1 MTYRK
6 RKFEI
11 VRKFMN
17 PELIKDMR
25 IVFARDKDKRRSDK
39 EREIRLGQNL
49 VALFEDL
56 GPVFI
61 KFGQILSTR
70 RDIFSDDIINE
81 LEKLQDDVKE
91 EDFSYIKEII
101 EEEFA
106 RDIEDIFVEFDRK
119 VLATGSI
126 AQTHLA
132 YIRTDDS
139 VKKVVVK
146 VRRKDIEKTVSEDL
160 SIIRDLY
167 RKYQNKLNFI
177 ESFDLGE
184 VLEEF
189 GKTLR
194 KEIDFKNEKENILK
208 YREDNQRSSDL
219 SSPDV
224 YENYCGK
231 SVLTIEYINGKTIR
245 SSYDKDPEI
254 RKALAK
260 KIIKAYTNQMF
271 SYGFFHADPHPGNIF
286 VDSENNLYLIDF
298 GIVSTLSENYR
309 YQIIKIFLGASL
321 NEVSL
326 VTDAIIGMG
335 LLAFD
340 SKKIPIFER
349 RIQKL
354 LDKYMA
360 MNISQLK
367 LVELIE
373 DFYRLLVDF
382 SIKIPSELTN
392 FGKTILTVEGLIEKL
407 VPEESFIALAIPLAR
422 HMALKLLSPDI
433 VSNRILKN
441 TYDSASFI
449 KELPK
454 ASLNILRQ
462 LVRGDFAL
470 VQRKGEKEMDL
481 YKKVEEKKSIS
492 LIFLAFALILS
503 STILALSLLGIR
515 SKYFLI
521 FLGLSLLIS
530 FLAIIVLLV
539 RIFRDKNK

>member
-25 IVFARDKDKRRSDK
+25 IVFSRDKDKRRPYK

-91 EDFSYIKEII
+91 EDFSYIEETI

-106 RDIEDIFVEFDRK
+106 RGIEDIFVEFDRK

-146 VRRKDIEKTVSEDL
+146 VRRKDIEKRVSEDL
-160 SIIRDLY
+160 AIIKDLY

-189 GKTLR
+189 EKTIR

-208 YREDNQRSSDL
+208 YREDNNRSTDL
-219 SSPDV
+219 SSPAV

-231 SVLTIEYINGKTIR
+231 SVLTIQYINGKTIR

-422 HMALKLLSPDI
+422 PMALKLLSPDI

-462 LVRGDFAL
+462 LERGDFAIEQKRSDRERYILEKSEKGKIRAIVFIGICL
-470 VQRKGEKEMDL
+470 VISSSLVSLALIESNNKAIRYL
-481 YKKVEEKKSIS
+481 IASILIIS
-492 LIFLAFALILS
+492 LIFSIYLLRSIL
-503 STILALSLLGIR
+503 
-515 SKYFLI
+515 K
-521 FLGLSLLIS
+521 
-530 FLAIIVLLV
+530 
-539 RIFRDKNK
+539 K

>member
-17 PELIKDMR
+17 PELIRDMR
-25 IVFARDKDKRRSDK
+25 LVFAKDRNNRKEDK

-49 VALFEDL
+49 VVLFEDL

-70 RDIFSDDIINE
+70 RDIFSDNIINE

-91 EDFSYIKEII
+91 EDFSYIKETI

-132 YIRTDDS
+132 YIRFDDS

-146 VRRKDIEKTVSEDL
+146 VRRKNIEKRVSEDL
-160 SIIRDLY
+160 AIIRDLY

-189 GKTLR
+189 DKTLR

-208 YREDNQRSSDL
+208 YREDNKRSTDL
-219 SSPDV
+219 SSPAV

-245 SSYDKDPEI
+245 SIYNKDPEI
-254 RKALAK
+254 RKTLAK

-286 VDSENNLYLIDF
+286 VDSDNNLYLIDF

-309 YQIIKIFLGASL
+309 YQIIKIFLGASFS
-321 NEVSL
+321 EVSF

-340 SKKIPIFER
+340 SKKIPVFER

-392 FGKTILTVEGLIEKL
+392 FGKTVLTVEGLIEKL

-422 HMALKLLSPDI
+422 PMALKLLSPDI
-433 VSNRILKN
+433 VSNKILKN
-441 TYDSASFI
+441 TYNSASFI
-449 KELPK
+449 NELPK

-462 LVRGDFAL
+462 LERGDFAL

-492 LIFLAFALILS
+492 LVFLAFALILS

-515 SKYFLI
+515 NRYFLI

-530 FLAIIVLLV
+530 FLAIIVLLI
-539 RIFRDKNK
+539 RIFRNKNK

>member
-6 RKFEI
+6 RKYEI
-11 VRKFMN
+11 VKKFMN
-17 PELIKDMR
+17 PELIRDMR
-25 IVFARDKDKRRSDK
+25 LVFDKDRNNRKEDK

-49 VALFEDL
+49 VVLFEDL

-70 RDIFSDDIINE
+70 RDIFSDNIINE

-91 EDFSYIKEII
+91 EDFSYIKETI
-101 EEEFA
+101 EGEFS

-132 YIRTDDS
+132 YIRFDDS

-146 VRRKDIEKTVSEDL
+146 VRRKDIEKRVSEDL
-160 SIIRDLY
+160 TIIRDLY

-208 YREDNQRSSDL
+208 YREDNKRSTDL
-219 SSPDV
+219 SSPSV

-245 SSYDKDPEI
+245 SSYDKDPDT
-254 RKALAK
+254 RKSLAK

-286 VDSENNLYLIDF
+286 VDSDDNLYLIDF

-392 FGKTILTVEGLIEKL
+392 FGKTVLTVEGLIEKL
-407 VPEESFIALAIPLAR
+407 APEESFIALAIPLAR
-422 HMALKLLSPDI
+422 PMALKLLSPDI
-433 VSNRILKN
+433 VSNKILKN
-441 TYDSASFI
+441 TYNSASFI
-449 KELPK
+449 NELPK

-462 LVRGDFAL
+462 LERGDFAIEQKRSDEDL
-470 VQRKGEKEMDL
+470 QLFEKIEKRKVNAIVFIGICLIISSSILSLALIRLNNKDIRFL
-481 YKKVEEKKSIS
+481 IILILTIS
-492 LIFLAFALILS
+492 LIFSLYLLK
-503 STILALSLLGIR
+503 SLL
-515 SKYFLI
+515 
-521 FLGLSLLIS
+521 
-530 FLAIIVLLV
+530 
-539 RIFRDKNK
+539 KNGK

>member
-25 IVFARDKDKRRSDK
+25 IVFARDKDKRRPDK

-422 HMALKLLSPDI
+422 PMALKLLSPDI

-462 LVRGDFAL
+462 LERGDFAL

-481 YKKVEEKKSIS
+481 YKKVEEKRV
-492 LIFLAFALILS
+492 FLLYS
-503 STILALSLLGIR
+503 
-515 SKYFLI
+515 
-521 FLGLSLLIS
+521 
-530 FLAIIVLLV
+530 
-539 RIFRDKNK
+539 

>member
-17 PELIKDMR
+17 PELIRDMR
-25 IVFARDKDKRRSDK
+25 FVFAKDRNNRKEDK
-39 EREIRLGQNL
+39 EREIRLGQNI
-49 VALFEDL
+49 VVLFEDL

-422 HMALKLLSPDI
+422 PMALKLLSPDI

-462 LVRGDFAL
+462 LERGDFAL

>member
-25 IVFARDKDKRRSDK
+25 IVFARDKDKRRPDK

-407 VPEESFIALAIPLAR
+407 IPEESFIALAIPLAR
-422 HMALKLLSPDI
+422 PMALKLLSPDI

-462 LVRGDFAL
+462 LERGDFAL

>member
-6 RKFEI
+6 RKYEI
-11 VRKFMN
+11 VKKFMN
-17 PELIKDMR
+17 PELIRDMR
-25 IVFARDKDKRRSDK
+25 LVFGKDRNNRKEDK

-49 VALFEDL
+49 VTLFEDL

-70 RDIFSDDIINE
+70 RDIFSDNIIDE

-91 EDFSYIKEII
+91 EDFSYIKETI

-119 VLATGSI
+119 ALATGSI

-132 YIRTDDS
+132 YIRIDDS

-146 VRRKDIEKTVSEDL
+146 VRRKDIEKRVSEDL
-160 SIIRDLY
+160 TIIRDLY

-219 SSPDV
+219 SSPAV

-245 SSYDKDPEI
+245 SSYDKDPDT
-254 RKALAK
+254 RKSLAK

-286 VDSENNLYLIDF
+286 VDSDDNLYLIDF

-392 FGKTILTVEGLIEKL
+392 FGKTVLTVEGLIEKL

-422 HMALKLLSPDI
+422 PMALKLLSPDI
-433 VSNRILKN
+433 VSNKILKN

-449 KELPK
+449 NELPK

-462 LVRGDFAL
+462 LERGDFAIEQKRSDKDL
-470 VQRKGEKEMDL
+470 QLFEKIEKRKVNAVVFIGICL
-481 YKKVEEKKSIS
+481 IISSSILS
-492 LIFLAFALILS
+492 LALIGLNNKDIRFLIILILTIS
-503 STILALSLLGIR
+503 SIFSLYLLKSLL
-515 SKYFLI
+515 
-521 FLGLSLLIS
+521 
-530 FLAIIVLLV
+530 
-539 RIFRDKNK
+539 KNGK

>member
-6 RKFEI
+6 RKYEI
-11 VRKFMN
+11 VKKFMN
-17 PELIKDMR
+17 PELIRDMR
-25 IVFARDKDKRRSDK
+25 LVFAKDRDNRKEDK

-70 RDIFSDDIINE
+70 RDIFSDNIINE

-91 EDFSYIKEII
+91 EDFSYIKETI

-106 RDIEDIFVEFDRK
+106 KDLEDIFVEFDRFA
-119 VLATGSI
+119 LATGSI

-146 VRRKDIEKTVSEDL
+146 VRRKNIEKRVSEDL
-160 SIIRDLY
+160 TIIRDLY

-245 SSYDKDPEI
+245 SSYDKDPDT
-254 RKALAK
+254 RKSLAK

-286 VDSENNLYLIDF
+286 VDSDDNLYLIDF

-373 DFYRLLVDF
+373 DFYKLLVDF

-392 FGKTILTVEGLIEKL
+392 FGKTVLTVEGLIEKL

-422 HMALKLLSPDI
+422 PMALKLLSPDI
-433 VSNRILKN
+433 VSNKILKN
-441 TYDSASFI
+441 TYNSASFI
-449 KELPK
+449 NELPK

-462 LVRGDFAL
+462 LERGDFAIEQKRSDKDL
-470 VQRKGEKEMDL
+470 QLFEKIEKRKVNAIVFIGICLIISSSILSLALIGLNNKNIRFL
-481 YKKVEEKKSIS
+481 IILILTIS
-492 LIFLAFALILS
+492 LIFSLYLLK
-503 STILALSLLGIR
+503 SLL
-515 SKYFLI
+515 
-521 FLGLSLLIS
+521 
-530 FLAIIVLLV
+530 
-539 RIFRDKNK
+539 KNRK

>member
-25 IVFARDKDKRRSDK
+25 IVFARDKDKRRPYK

-91 EDFSYIKEII
+91 EDFSYIEETI

-106 RDIEDIFVEFDRK
+106 RGIEDIFVEFDRK

-146 VRRKDIEKTVSEDL
+146 VRRKDIEKRVREDL
-160 SIIRDLY
+160 TIIRDLY

-189 GKTLR
+189 EKTLR

-208 YREDNQRSSDL
+208 YREDNNRSTDL
-219 SSPDV
+219 SSPAV

-254 RKALAK
+254 RNALAK

-422 HMALKLLSPDI
+422 PMALKLLSPDI

-462 LVRGDFAL
+462 LERGDFAIEQKRSDRERYILEKSEKGKIRAIVFIGICL
-470 VQRKGEKEMDL
+470 VISSSLVSLALIESNNKAIRYL
-481 YKKVEEKKSIS
+481 IASILIIS
-492 LIFLAFALILS
+492 LIFSIYLLRSIL
-503 STILALSLLGIR
+503 
-515 SKYFLI
+515 K
-521 FLGLSLLIS
+521 
-530 FLAIIVLLV
+530 
-539 RIFRDKNK
+539 K

>member
-6 RKFEI
+6 RKYEI
-11 VRKFMN
+11 VKKFMN
-17 PELIKDMR
+17 PELIRDMR
-25 IVFARDKDKRRSDK
+25 IVFAKERNNRKEDK

-49 VALFEDL
+49 VTLFEDL

-70 RDIFSDDIINE
+70 RDIFSDNIINE

-91 EDFSYIKEII
+91 EDFSYIKETI

-106 RDIEDIFVEFDRK
+106 KSLEDIFVEFDRE

-132 YIRTDDS
+132 YIRFDDS

-146 VRRKDIEKTVSEDL
+146 VRRKDIEKRVSEDL
-160 SIIRDLY
+160 TIIRDLY

-219 SSPDV
+219 SSPVV

-231 SVLTIEYINGKTIR
+231 SVLTIEYINGKSIR
-245 SSYDKDPEI
+245 SSYDKDPDT

-286 VDSENNLYLIDF
+286 VDSDDNLYLIDF

-422 HMALKLLSPDI
+422 PMALKLLSPDI
-433 VSNRILKN
+433 VSNKILKN
-441 TYDSASFI
+441 TYNSASLI

-462 LVRGDFAL
+462 LERGDFAIEQKRSDKDL
-470 VQRKGEKEMDL
+470 QLFEKIEKRKVNAVVFIGICLIISSSILSLALIGLNNKDIRFL
-481 YKKVEEKKSIS
+481 IILILTIS
-492 LIFLAFALILS
+492 LIFSLCLLK
-503 STILALSLLGIR
+503 SLL
-515 SKYFLI
+515 
-521 FLGLSLLIS
+521 
-530 FLAIIVLLV
+530 
-539 RIFRDKNK
+539 KNGK

>member
-6 RKFEI
+6 RKYEI
-11 VRKFMN
+11 VKKFMN
-17 PELIKDMR
+17 PELIRDMR
-25 IVFARDKDKRRSDK
+25 LVFAKDRNNRKEDK

-49 VALFEDL
+49 VTLFEDL

-70 RDIFSDDIINE
+70 RDIFSDNIINE

-91 EDFSYIKEII
+91 EDFSYIKETI

-132 YIRTDDS
+132 YIRFDDS

-146 VRRKDIEKTVSEDL
+146 VRRKDIEKRVSEDL
-160 SIIRDLY
+160 TIIRDLY

-208 YREDNQRSSDL
+208 YREDNKKSTDL
-219 SSPDV
+219 SSPAV

-231 SVLTIEYINGKTIR
+231 SVLTIEYINGKSIR
-245 SSYDKDPEI
+245 SSYDKDPDT
-254 RKALAK
+254 RKSLAK

-286 VDSENNLYLIDF
+286 VDSDYNLYLIDF

-422 HMALKLLSPDI
+422 PMALKLLSPDI
-433 VSNRILKN
+433 NH
-441 TYDSASFI
+441 TD
-449 KELPK
+449 
-454 ASLNILRQ
+454 
-462 LVRGDFAL
+462 
-470 VQRKGEKEMDL
+470 RKS
-481 YKKVEEKKSIS
+481 V
-492 LIFLAFALILS
+492 
-503 STILALSLLGIR
+503 
-515 SKYFLI
+515 
-521 FLGLSLLIS
+521 
-530 FLAIIVLLV
+530 V
-539 RIFRDKNK
+539 

>member
-25 IVFARDKDKRRSDK
+25 IVFARDKDKRRPDK

-91 EDFSYIKEII
+91 EDFSYIKETI

-146 VRRKDIEKTVSEDL
+146 VRRKDIEKRVSEDL
-160 SIIRDLY
+160 AIIRDLY
-167 RKYQNKLNFI
+167 RKYQDKLNFI

-189 GKTLR
+189 EKTLR

-208 YREDNQRSSDL
+208 YREDNNRSTDL
-219 SSPDV
+219 SSPAV

-422 HMALKLLSPDI
+422 PMALKLLSPDI

-462 LVRGDFAL
+462 LERGDFTIEQKRSDRERYLLEKSEKGKIRAIVFTGICLVISSSLVSLAL
-470 VQRKGEKEMDL
+470 IESNNKAIRYL
-481 YKKVEEKKSIS
+481 IASILIIS
-492 LIFLAFALILS
+492 LIFSIYLLRSIL
-503 STILALSLLGIR
+503 
-515 SKYFLI
+515 K
-521 FLGLSLLIS
+521 
-530 FLAIIVLLV
+530 
-539 RIFRDKNK
+539 K

>member
-6 RKFEI
+6 RKYEI
-11 VRKFMN
+11 VKKFMN
-17 PELIKDMR
+17 PELIRDMR
-25 IVFARDKDKRRSDK
+25 LVFDKDRNNRKEDK

-49 VALFEDL
+49 VVLFEDL

-70 RDIFSDDIINE
+70 RDIFSDNIINE

-91 EDFSYIKEII
+91 EDFSYIKETI
-101 EEEFA
+101 EGEFS

-132 YIRTDDS
+132 YIRFDDS

-146 VRRKDIEKTVSEDL
+146 VRRKDIEKRVSEDL
-160 SIIRDLY
+160 TIIRDLY

-208 YREDNQRSSDL
+208 YREDNKRSTDL
-219 SSPDV
+219 SSPSV

-245 SSYDKDPEI
+245 SSYDKDPDT
-254 RKALAK
+254 RKSLAK

-286 VDSENNLYLIDF
+286 VDSDDNLYLIDF

-392 FGKTILTVEGLIEKL
+392 FGKTVLTVEGLIEKL

-422 HMALKLLSPDI
+422 PMALKLLSPDI
-433 VSNRILKN
+433 VSNKILKN
-441 TYDSASFI
+441 TYNSASFI

-462 LVRGDFAL
+462 LERGDFAIEQKRSDKDLQLFEKIEKRKVNAL
-470 VQRKGEKEMDL
+470 VFIGICLIISSSILSLALIGLNNKDIRFL
-481 YKKVEEKKSIS
+481 IILILTIS
-492 LIFLAFALILS
+492 LIFSFYLLK
-503 STILALSLLGIR
+503 SLL
-515 SKYFLI
+515 
-521 FLGLSLLIS
+521 
-530 FLAIIVLLV
+530 
-539 RIFRDKNK
+539 KNGK

>member
-17 PELIKDMR
+17 PELIRDMR
-25 IVFARDKDKRRSDK
+25 LVFAKDRNNRKEDK

-49 VALFEDL
+49 VVLFEDL

-70 RDIFSDDIINE
+70 RDIFSDNIINE

-91 EDFSYIKEII
+91 EDFSYIEETI

-132 YIRTDDS
+132 YIRNDDS

-146 VRRKDIEKTVSEDL
+146 VRRKNIEKRVSEDL
-160 SIIRDLY
+160 AIIRDLY

-189 GKTLR
+189 DKTLR

-208 YREDNQRSSDL
+208 YREDNKRSTDL
-219 SSPDV
+219 LSPAV

-254 RKALAK
+254 RKILAK
-260 KIIKAYTNQMF
+260 NIIKAYTNQMF

-286 VDSENNLYLIDF
+286 VDSDNNLYLIDF

-309 YQIIKIFLGASL
+309 YQIIKIFLGASF
-321 NEVSL
+321 NEVSF

-340 SKKIPIFER
+340 SKKIPVFER

-392 FGKTILTVEGLIEKL
+392 FGKTVLTVEGLIEKL

-422 HMALKLLSPDI
+422 PMALKLLSPDI
-433 VSNRILKN
+433 VSNKILKN
-441 TYDSASFI
+441 TYNSASFI
-449 KELPK
+449 NELPK
-454 ASLNILRQ
+454 ASLSILRQ
-462 LVRGDFAL
+462 LERGDFAIEQKRSDKDLQLFEKIEKRKVNAL
-470 VQRKGEKEMDL
+470 VFIGICLIISSSILSLALIGLNNKDIRFL
-481 YKKVEEKKSIS
+481 IILILTIS
-492 LIFLAFALILS
+492 LIFSFYLLK
-503 STILALSLLGIR
+503 SLL
-515 SKYFLI
+515 
-521 FLGLSLLIS
+521 
-530 FLAIIVLLV
+530 
-539 RIFRDKNK
+539 KNGK

>member
-6 RKFEI
+6 RKYEI
-11 VRKFMN
+11 VKKFIN
-17 PELIKDMR
+17 PELINDMR
-25 IVFARDKDKRRSDK
+25 LVFAKDRNNRREDK

-70 RDIFSDDIINE
+70 RDIFSDNIINE

-91 EDFSYIKEII
+91 EDFSYIKESI

-106 RDIEDIFVEFDRK
+106 RSIEDIFVEFDRFA
-119 VLATGSI
+119 LATGSI

-146 VRRKDIEKTVSEDL
+146 IRRKDIEKRVSEDL
-160 SIIRDLY
+160 AIIRDLY

-208 YREDNQRSSDL
+208 YREDNKRTSDL

-224 YENYCGK
+224 YEDYCGK
-231 SVLTIEYINGKTIR
+231 SVLTIEYINGKSIR
-245 SSYDKDPEI
+245 SSYDKDPDT
-254 RKALAK
+254 RKSLAK

-286 VDSENNLYLIDF
+286 VDSDNNLYLIDF

-309 YQIIKIFLGASL
+309 YQIIKIFLGASF

-326 VTDAIIGMG
+326 VTDAILGMG
-335 LLAFD
+335 LVAFD

-349 RIQKL
+349 RIQKF

-373 DFYRLLVDF
+373 DFYKLLVDF

-392 FGKTILTVEGLIEKL
+392 FGKTVLTVEGLIEKL

-422 HMALKLLSPDI
+422 PMALKLLSPDI
-433 VSNRILKN
+433 VSNKILKN
-441 TYDSASFI
+441 TYNSASFI
-449 KELPK
+449 NELPK

-462 LVRGDFAL
+462 LERGDFAIEQKRSDKDL
-470 VQRKGEKEMDL
+470 KLFEKIEKRKINAIVFIGICLIISSSILSLALMGLNNKDIRFL
-481 YKKVEEKKSIS
+481 IILILTIS
-492 LIFLAFALILS
+492 LIFSLYLLK
-503 STILALSLLGIR
+503 SLLKKG
-515 SKYFLI
+515 K
-521 FLGLSLLIS
+521 
-530 FLAIIVLLV
+530 
-539 RIFRDKNK
+539 

>member
-25 IVFARDKDKRRSDK
+25 LVFAKDRNNRKEDK

-70 RDIFSDDIINE
+70 RDIFSDNIINE

-91 EDFSYIKEII
+91 EDFSYIKETI

-132 YIRTDDS
+132 YIRIDDS

-146 VRRKDIEKTVSEDL
+146 VRRKDIEKRVSEDL
-160 SIIRDLY
+160 TIIRDLY

-189 GKTLR
+189 SKTLR
-194 KEIDFKNEKENILK
+194 NEIDFKNEKENILK
-208 YREDNQRSSDL
+208 YREDNKRSSDL
-219 SSPDV
+219 SSPCV

-231 SVLTIEYINGKTIR
+231 SVLTIEYINGQTIR
-245 SSYDKDPEI
+245 SSYDKDPDA
-254 RKALAK
+254 RKSLAK

-286 VDSENNLYLIDF
+286 VDSDYNLYLIDF

-392 FGKTILTVEGLIEKL
+392 FGKTVLTVEGLIEKL

-422 HMALKLLSPDI
+422 PMALKLLSPDI
-433 VSNRILKN
+433 VSNKILKN

-449 KELPK
+449 NELPK

-462 LVRGDFAL
+462 LERGDFAIEQKRSDKDL
-470 VQRKGEKEMDL
+470 QLFEKIEKRKVNAVVFIGICL
-481 YKKVEEKKSIS
+481 IISSSILS
-492 LIFLAFALILS
+492 LALIGLNNKDIRFLIILILTIS
-503 STILALSLLGIR
+503 SIFSLYLLKSLL
-515 SKYFLI
+515 
-521 FLGLSLLIS
+521 
-530 FLAIIVLLV
+530 
-539 RIFRDKNK
+539 KNGK

>member
-6 RKFEI
+6 RKYEI
-11 VRKFMN
+11 VKKFMN
-17 PELIKDMR
+17 PELIRDMR
-25 IVFARDKDKRRSDK
+25 IVFAKERNNRKEDK

-49 VALFEDL
+49 VTLFEDL

-70 RDIFSDDIINE
+70 RDIFSDNIINE

-91 EDFSYIKEII
+91 EDFSYIKETI

-106 RDIEDIFVEFDRK
+106 KSLEDIFVEFDRE

-132 YIRTDDS
+132 YIRFDDS

-146 VRRKDIEKTVSEDL
+146 VRRKDIEKRVSEDL
-160 SIIRDLY
+160 TIIRDLY

-219 SSPDV
+219 SSPVV

-231 SVLTIEYINGKTIR
+231 SVLTIEYINGKSIR
-245 SSYDKDPEI
+245 SSYDKDPDT

-286 VDSENNLYLIDF
+286 VDSDDNLYLIDF

-422 HMALKLLSPDI
+422 PMALKLLSPDI
-433 VSNRILKN
+433 VSNKIHKN
-441 TYDSASFI
+441 TYNSASLI

-462 LVRGDFAL
+462 LERGDFAIEQKRSDKDL
-470 VQRKGEKEMDL
+470 QLFEKIEKRKVNAVVFIGICLIISSSILSLALIGLNNKDIRFL
-481 YKKVEEKKSIS
+481 IILILTIS
-492 LIFLAFALILS
+492 LIFSLCLLK
-503 STILALSLLGIR
+503 SLL
-515 SKYFLI
+515 
-521 FLGLSLLIS
+521 
-530 FLAIIVLLV
+530 
-539 RIFRDKNK
+539 KNGK

>member
-25 IVFARDKDKRRSDK
+25 IVFARDKDKRRPDK

-422 HMALKLLSPDI
+422 PMALKLLSPDI

-462 LVRGDFAL
+462 LERGDFAL

>member
-6 RKFEI
+6 RKYEI
-11 VRKFMN
+11 VKKFMN
-17 PELIKDMR
+17 PELIRDMR
-25 IVFARDKDKRRSDK
+25 IVFAKDRNNRKEDK

-49 VALFEDL
+49 VTLFEDL

-70 RDIFSDDIINE
+70 RDIFSDNIINE

-91 EDFSYIKEII
+91 EDFSYIKETI

-106 RDIEDIFVEFDRK
+106 KSLEDIFVEFDRE

-132 YIRTDDS
+132 YIRFDDS

-146 VRRKDIEKTVSEDL
+146 VRRKDIEKRVSEDL
-160 SIIRDLY
+160 TIIRDLY

-219 SSPDV
+219 SSPVV

-231 SVLTIEYINGKTIR
+231 SVLTIEYINGKSIR
-245 SSYDKDPEI
+245 SSYDKDPDA

-286 VDSENNLYLIDF
+286 VDSDNNLYLIDF

-340 SKKIPIFER
+340 SKKIPVFER

-392 FGKTILTVEGLIEKL
+392 FGKTVLTVEGLIEKL

-422 HMALKLLSPDI
+422 PMALKLLSPDI
-433 VSNRILKN
+433 VSNKILKN
-441 TYDSASFI
+441 TYDSVSFI
-449 KELPK
+449 NELPK

-462 LVRGDFAL
+462 LERGDFTIEQKRSDKDLQLLEKIEKRKVNAIVFIGICLIISSSILSLAL
-470 VQRKGEKEMDL
+470 IGLNNKNMRFL
-481 YKKVEEKKSIS
+481 IILILTLS
-492 LIFLAFALILS
+492 LIFSLYLLK
-503 STILALSLLGIR
+503 SLLKKG
-515 SKYFLI
+515 K
-521 FLGLSLLIS
+521 
-530 FLAIIVLLV
+530 
-539 RIFRDKNK
+539 

>member
-11 VRKFMN
+11 VKKFMN
-17 PELIKDMR
+17 PELIRDMR
-25 IVFARDKDKRRSDK
+25 LVFAKDRNNRKEDK

-49 VALFEDL
+49 VVLFEDL

-70 RDIFSDDIINE
+70 RDIFSDNIINE

-91 EDFSYIKEII
+91 ENFSYIKETI

-146 VRRKDIEKTVSEDL
+146 VRRKNIEKRVSEDL
-160 SIIRDLY
+160 AIIRDLY

-208 YREDNQRSSDL
+208 YREDNKRSTDL
-219 SSPDV
+219 SSPSV

-245 SSYDKDPEI
+245 SIYDKDPEI
-254 RKALAK
+254 RKTLAK

-286 VDSENNLYLIDF
+286 VDSDNNLYLIDF

-309 YQIIKIFLGASL
+309 YQIIKIFLGASF
-321 NEVSL
+321 NEVSF

-392 FGKTILTVEGLIEKL
+392 FGKTVLTVEGLIEKL

-422 HMALKLLSPDI
+422 PMALKLLSPDI
-433 VSNRILKN
+433 VSNKILKN
-441 TYDSASFI
+441 TYNSASFI
-449 KELPK
+449 NELPK

-462 LVRGDFAL
+462 LERGDFAIEQKRSDEDL
-470 VQRKGEKEMDL
+470 QLFEKIEKRKVNAIVFIGICLIISSSILSLALIGLNNKDIRL
-481 YKKVEEKKSIS
+481 LIILILTIS
-492 LIFLAFALILS
+492 LIFSLYLLK
-503 STILALSLLGIR
+503 SLLKKG
-515 SKYFLI
+515 K
-521 FLGLSLLIS
+521 
-530 FLAIIVLLV
+530 
-539 RIFRDKNK
+539 

>member
-25 IVFARDKDKRRSDK
+25 IVFARDKDKRRPDK

-407 VPEESFIALAIPLAR
+407 VPEESFIALAIPLVR
-422 HMALKLLSPDI
+422 PMALKLLSPDI

-462 LVRGDFAL
+462 LERGDFAL

>member
-25 IVFARDKDKRRSDK
+25 IVFARDKDKRRPDK

-177 ESFDLGE
+177 KSFDLGE

-422 HMALKLLSPDI
+422 PMALKLLSPDI

-462 LVRGDFAL
+462 LERGDFAL

>member
-6 RKFEI
+6 RKYEI
-11 VRKFMN
+11 VKKFIN

-25 IVFARDKDKRRSDK
+25 LVFAKDRNNRRVDK

-70 RDIFSDDIINE
+70 RDIFSDNIINE

-91 EDFSYIKEII
+91 EDFSYIKETI

-106 RDIEDIFVEFDRK
+106 RSIEDIFVEFDK
-119 VLATGSI
+119 KALATGSI

-146 VRRKDIEKTVSEDL
+146 VRRKDIEKRVDEDL
-160 SIIRDLY
+160 TIIRDLY

-208 YREDNQRSSDL
+208 YREDNKRSTDL

-224 YENYCGK
+224 YEDYCGK

-245 SSYDKDPEI
+245 SSYDKDPDT
-254 RKALAK
+254 RKSLAK

-286 VDSENNLYLIDF
+286 VDSNDNLYLIDF

-392 FGKTILTVEGLIEKL
+392 FGKTVLTVEGLIEKL

-422 HMALKLLSPDI
+422 PMALKLLSPDI
-433 VSNRILKN
+433 VSNKILKN
-441 TYDSASFI
+441 TYNSASFI
-449 KELPK
+449 NELPK

-462 LVRGDFAL
+462 LERGDFAI
-470 VQRKGEKEMDL
+470 
-481 YKKVEEKKSIS
+481 EEKISDKDLQLFEKIEKRKVNAIVFIGICLIISSSILCLALIGLNNKDIRLLIILILTIS
-492 LIFLAFALILS
+492 LIFSLYLLK
-503 STILALSLLGIR
+503 SLLKKG
-515 SKYFLI
+515 K
-521 FLGLSLLIS
+521 
-530 FLAIIVLLV
+530 
-539 RIFRDKNK
+539 

>member
-6 RKFEI
+6 RKYEI
-11 VRKFMN
+11 VKKFMN
-17 PELIKDMR
+17 PELIRDMR
-25 IVFARDKDKRRSDK
+25 LVFGKDRDNRKEDK

-70 RDIFSDDIINE
+70 RDIFSDNIINE

-91 EDFSYIKEII
+91 EDFSYIKETI

-106 RDIEDIFVEFDRK
+106 RSIKDIFVEFDRK
-119 VLATGSI
+119 ALATGSI

-132 YIRTDDS
+132 YIRFDDS

-146 VRRKDIEKTVSEDL
+146 VRRKDIEKRVSEDL
-160 SIIRDLY
+160 TIIRDLY

-208 YREDNQRSSDL
+208 YREDNKRSTDL
-219 SSPDV
+219 SSPSV

-245 SSYDKDPEI
+245 SSYDKDPDT
-254 RKALAK
+254 RKSLAK

-286 VDSENNLYLIDF
+286 VDSDNNLYLIDF

-392 FGKTILTVEGLIEKL
+392 FGKTVLTVEGLIEKL

-422 HMALKLLSPDI
+422 PMALKLLSPDI
-433 VSNRILKN
+433 VSNKILKN
-441 TYDSASFI
+441 TYNSASFI

-462 LVRGDFAL
+462 LERGDFAIEQKRSDKDLQLFEKIEKRKVNAL
-470 VQRKGEKEMDL
+470 VFIGICLIISSSILSLALIGLNNKDIRFL
-481 YKKVEEKKSIS
+481 IILILTIS
-492 LIFLAFALILS
+492 LIFSFYLLK
-503 STILALSLLGIR
+503 SLL
-515 SKYFLI
+515 
-521 FLGLSLLIS
+521 
-530 FLAIIVLLV
+530 
-539 RIFRDKNK
+539 KNGK

>member
-6 RKFEI
+6 RKYEI
-11 VRKFMN
+11 VKKFIN
-17 PELIKDMR
+17 PELINDMR
-25 IVFARDKDKRRSDK
+25 LVFAKDRNNRRDDK

-70 RDIFSDDIINE
+70 RDIFSDNIINE

-91 EDFSYIKEII
+91 EDFSYIKESI

-106 RDIEDIFVEFDRK
+106 RSIEDIFVEFDRFA
-119 VLATGSI
+119 LATGSI

-146 VRRKDIEKTVSEDL
+146 IRRKDIEKRVSEDL
-160 SIIRDLY
+160 AIIRDLY

-208 YREDNQRSSDL
+208 YREDNKRTSDL

-224 YENYCGK
+224 YEDYCGK
-231 SVLTIEYINGKTIR
+231 SVLTIEYINGKSIR
-245 SSYDKDPEI
+245 SSYDKDPDT
-254 RKALAK
+254 RKSLAK

-286 VDSENNLYLIDF
+286 VDSDNNLYLIDF

-309 YQIIKIFLGASL
+309 YQIIKIFLGASF

-326 VTDAIIGMG
+326 VTDAILGMG
-335 LLAFD
+335 LVAFD

-349 RIQKL
+349 RIQKF

-373 DFYRLLVDF
+373 DFYKLLVDF

-392 FGKTILTVEGLIEKL
+392 FGKTVLTVEGLIEKL

-422 HMALKLLSPDI
+422 PMALKLLSPDI
-433 VSNRILKN
+433 VSNKILKN
-441 TYDSASFI
+441 TYNSASFI
-449 KELPK
+449 NELPK

-462 LVRGDFAL
+462 LERGDFAIEQKRSDKDL
-470 VQRKGEKEMDL
+470 KLFEKIEKRKINAIVFIGICLIISSSILSLALMGLNNKDIRFL
-481 YKKVEEKKSIS
+481 IILILTIS
-492 LIFLAFALILS
+492 LIFSLYLLK
-503 STILALSLLGIR
+503 SLLKKG
-515 SKYFLI
+515 K
-521 FLGLSLLIS
+521 
-530 FLAIIVLLV
+530 
-539 RIFRDKNK
+539 

>member
-6 RKFEI
+6 RKYEI
-11 VRKFMN
+11 VKKFMN
-17 PELIKDMR
+17 PELIRDMR
-25 IVFARDKDKRRSDK
+25 IVFAKDRNNRKEDK

-49 VALFEDL
+49 VTLFEDL

-70 RDIFSDDIINE
+70 RDIFSDNIINE

-91 EDFSYIKEII
+91 EDFSYIKETI

-106 RDIEDIFVEFDRK
+106 RSIEDIFVEFDRK

-132 YIRTDDS
+132 YIRFDDS

-146 VRRKDIEKTVSEDL
+146 VRRKDIEKRVSEDL
-160 SIIRDLY
+160 TVIRDLY

-208 YREDNQRSSDL
+208 YREDNKRSTDL

-224 YENYCGK
+224 YEDYCGK

-245 SSYDKDPEI
+245 SSYDKDPDT
-254 RKALAK
+254 RKSLAK

-286 VDSENNLYLIDF
+286 VDSDDNLYLIDF

-392 FGKTILTVEGLIEKL
+392 FGKTVLTVEGLIEKL

-422 HMALKLLSPDI
+422 PMALKLLSPDI
-433 VSNRILKN
+433 VSNKILKN
-441 TYDSASFI
+441 TYNSASFI
-449 KELPK
+449 NELPK

-462 LVRGDFAL
+462 LERGDFAI
-470 VQRKGEKEMDL
+470 
-481 YKKVEEKKSIS
+481 EEKISDKDLQLFEKIENRKINAIVFIGICLIISSSILSLALIGLNNKDMRFLIILILTIS
-492 LIFLAFALILS
+492 LVFSLYLLK
-503 STILALSLLGIR
+503 SLLKKG
-515 SKYFLI
+515 K
-521 FLGLSLLIS
+521 
-530 FLAIIVLLV
+530 
-539 RIFRDKNK
+539 

>member
-25 IVFARDKDKRRSDK
+25 IVFARDKDKRRPDK

-422 HMALKLLSPDI
+422 PMALKLLSPDI
-433 VSNRILKN
+433 ISNRILKN

-462 LVRGDFAL
+462 LERGDFAL

>member
-6 RKFEI
+6 RKYEI
-11 VRKFMN
+11 VKKFMN
-17 PELIKDMR
+17 PELIRDMR
-25 IVFARDKDKRRSDK
+25 IVFAKDRNNRKEDK

-49 VALFEDL
+49 VTLFEDL

-70 RDIFSDDIINE
+70 RDIFSDNIINE

-91 EDFSYIKEII
+91 EDFSYIKETI

-132 YIRTDDS
+132 YIRFDDS

-146 VRRKDIEKTVSEDL
+146 VRRKDIEKRVSEDL
-160 SIIRDLY
+160 TIIRDLY

-208 YREDNQRSSDL
+208 YREDNQRLSDL
-219 SSPDV
+219 SSPAV

-231 SVLTIEYINGKTIR
+231 SVLTIEYINGKSIR
-245 SSYDKDPEI
+245 SSYDKDSDT

-286 VDSENNLYLIDF
+286 VDSDDNLYLIDF

-422 HMALKLLSPDI
+422 PMALKLLSPDI
-433 VSNRILKN
+433 VSNKILKN
-441 TYDSASFI
+441 TYNSASLI

-462 LVRGDFAL
+462 LERGDFAL

-492 LIFLAFALILS
+492 LVFFAFALILS

-515 SKYFLI
+515 NRYFLI

-530 FLAIIVLLV
+530 FLAIIVLLI
-539 RIFRDKNK
+539 RIFRNKNK